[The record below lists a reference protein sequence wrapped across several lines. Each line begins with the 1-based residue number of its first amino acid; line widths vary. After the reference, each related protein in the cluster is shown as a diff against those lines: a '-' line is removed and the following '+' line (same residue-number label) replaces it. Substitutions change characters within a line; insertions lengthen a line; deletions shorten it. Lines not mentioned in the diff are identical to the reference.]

1 MIHWK
6 TKISGFILGLS
17 IGILIGAGFF
27 LIKLNDIFSSLKENL
42 LKQPVTILEKKIENK
57 NETDDK
63 KEKSKKNPFKIEL
76 KNLPVKYREVD
87 SLINSNNEN
96 IDIQTEII
104 ESVKFIRVMC
114 LPPDSAS
121 SAEPIELK
129 LEFRKNPLNTK
140 GYVFSGNALYLYGI
154 NSSASPEVF
163 CFRNKYYL
171 KLSEDL
177 FEISPQG
184 QEQKPFKRASDEA
197 LKKYLD

>member
-1 MIHWK
+1 MGI
-6 TKISGFILGLS
+6 S

-42 LKQPVTILEKKIENK
+42 LKQPVTILEKKIEGK
-57 NETDDK
+57 NEADEK
-63 KEKSKKNPFKIEL
+63 KEKNKKNPFKIEL
-76 KNLPVKYREVD
+76 KNMPVKYREVD